1 MNYWTK
7 KFAYFNKKY
16 WGGKLSHIEVHGSS
30 LDRTFAEGLYHF
42 ANEDREA
49 FIELA
54 RGLKHHFKTNVLLHE
69 MCHHAVEELYE
80 ERPYHNHGTLWKN
93 EMRRVGF
100 KGRIHSRRGGYKTRE
115 DNE

>member
-16 WGGKLSHIEVHGSS
+16 WGGKLSQIEVRGSS

-69 MCHHAVEELYE
+69 MRHHAV
-80 ERPYHNHGTLWKN
+80 
-93 EMRRVGF
+93 
-100 KGRIHSRRGGYKTRE
+100 
-115 DNE
+115 